1 MCDDCKNGHCH
12 SCHRE
17 IVGAD
22 HHESDGVY
30 CEPCA
35 TYRNRIASLEAE
47 RDRLREM
54 VRKLIPWTGACPDY
68 FSDKDDCGKCEHCIT
83 RREAENYIAASIGGE
98 EKP

>member
-1 MCDDCKNGHCH
+1 MDSEYMVACTIE
-12 SCHRE
+12 E
-17 IVGAD
+17 IRLRV
-22 HHESDGVY
+22 
-30 CEPCA
+30 
-35 TYRNRIASLEAE
+35 RIASLEAE

-98 EKP
+98 VKNGI

>member
-1 MCDDCKNGHCH
+1 MVLHPSECCYK
-12 SCHRE
+12 
-17 IVGAD
+17 AA
-22 HHESDGVY
+22 
-30 CEPCA
+30 PCPDYHGDTRLVVRLRDYQTA
-35 TYRNRIASLEAE
+35 YDRIASLEAE